1 MFGHSKSSGA
11 RAGSPSSPVLVG
23 ESSVEVANEGSS
35 AALQLREIERKGVGS
50 SNENKGNNK
59 NGNNNSYD
67 NDNDCEGLSS
77 PPAGSARQG
86 YWDDIEVV
94 GGRAGTAFE
103 RPASDTRMEDDIR
116 SPGIAKT
123 PKLGA
128 RKARSVEVTLRPAAA
143 VELTTPRKLH
153 EEAETE
159 ASSNSPDFITQ
170 TDENGV
176 ASNRPAMPLNI
187 AKQGEVTGEGFCE
200 WFWKALCCGSQG
212 GERSVSSVATALV
225 SALGSGRLC
234 CCCCCC
240 CCCYCCCCCVCVCV
254 CACVCFQLLVQS
266 RLRSIGFIRR
276 RFAGFL
282 RQCQRF
288 MLAPFF
294 LVDRICVVRHH
305 FVVQFGISRS
315 YRSHRLHLL
324 TPSPIPNTQ
333 SPISFYTPTR
343 LFSLV

>member
-1 MFGHSKSSGA
+1 MLLLMLLSRCILFVYF
-11 RAGSPSSPVLVG
+11 PS
-23 ESSVEVANEGSS
+23 
-35 AALQLREIERKGVGS
+35 R
-50 SNENKGNNK
+50 
-59 NGNNNSYD
+59 Y
-67 NDNDCEGLSS
+67 
-77 PPAGSARQG
+77 
-86 YWDDIEVV
+86 
-94 GGRAGTAFE
+94 
-103 RPASDTRMEDDIR
+103 
-116 SPGIAKT
+116 
-123 PKLGA
+123 
-128 RKARSVEVTLRPAAA
+128 
-143 VELTTPRKLH
+143 
-153 EEAETE
+153 
-159 ASSNSPDFITQ
+159 PDY
-170 TDENGV
+170 
-176 ASNRPAMPLNI
+176 SHY
-187 AKQGEVTGEGFCE
+187 CYY
-200 WFWKALCCGSQG
+200 
-212 GERSVSSVATALV
+212 
-225 SALGSGRLC
+225 

-324 TPSPIPNTQ
+324 TPSPIPNPQ